1 MLFYILKIYNKN
13 IPGTLAV
20 SVAVDVDVVVEDEEA
35 TGVKGKEGG
44 TEGPETSASLE
55 GFMFVLCCK
64 KLQYNF
70 FATLSI
76 YIIYVIILIFVFL
89 VHYGEKTS
97 EYCILI
103 FVFLVHYGEKTSE
116 YCKYK

>member
-1 MLFYILKIYNKN
+1 MIATRNIYNKN

-20 SVAVDVDVVVEDEEA
+20 SVAVDVVVENKE
-35 TGVKGKEGG
+35 TTRVKGEEGG
-44 TEGPETSASLE
+44 TKGLETSTSLE
-55 GFMFVLCCK
+55 GFMSVLCCK

-70 FATLSI
+70 FAMLSI
-76 YIIYVIILIFVFL
+76 YIIYVIMLIIVFL

-97 EYCILI
+97 
-103 FVFLVHYGEKTSE
+103 K

>member
-1 MLFYILKIYNKN
+1 MLFYILNIYNKN

-20 SVAVDVDVVVEDEEA
+20 SVTVDVDIVVEDEKA
-35 TGVKGKEGG
+35 TRVKRKARG
-44 TEGPETSASLE
+44 TKKPETSASLE
-55 GFMFVLCCK
+55 GFMSVLCCK

-70 FATLSI
+70 FTMLSI

-97 EYCILI
+97 EY
-103 FVFLVHYGEKTSE
+103 
-116 YCKYK
+116 

>member
-1 MLFYILKIYNKN
+1 MLFYILNIYNKN
-13 IPGTLAV
+13 VPGTLTV

-35 TGVKGKEGG
+35 TRVKGEERG
-44 TEGPETSASLE
+44 TKGSETSASLE

-76 YIIYVIILIFVFL
+76 YIIYVIMLIFVFL

-97 EYCILI
+97 
-103 FVFLVHYGEKTSE
+103 K